1 MGLLDEF
8 DTRLR
13 ALGTAAREAGY
24 DPRIV
29 DGYRGP
35 GDQAKAINS
44 VAQRVLGRPA
54 SFVDFARGIPGY
66 AAPVGGSRH
75 ETGQA
80 ADWGTGP
87 ALDWVRQNAARYG
100 VKFPQGLARTD
111 PVHSELDRS
120 AMGPF
125 QDPRDR
131 DNLQAAA
138 FETNQPATRMA
149 LGGPQPTPLAPQPSN
164 GAPPMAEQNQGGFGG
179 LLSAFAN
186 GMQSPLFMSGAAMYN
201 AGAQGQ
207 NIGGGFLAGGQAAGH
222 AARQQMEQT
231 KYQREAQQQQLRDKM
246 WGDITSGQA
255 PAWASSL
262 PQGTLELARALG
274 PDAGPQLVAKF
285 LVKNDPLAL
294 EKHQSSIDL
303 NKAHAEYYRGRT
315 NAERREQQ
323 RFKVDTTRGKIID
336 TITGE
341 TKDIGGGKPDDPLA
355 GYGLDEDG
363 NYVAPGPKP
372 APAYGQGQGETWQLP
387 QQSAF
392 PEPMRLGGPRDD
404 IDASMRLDEGRPQPQ
419 NVRVAQSSGYVPT
432 SAMDQAKARMFGPA
446 GVTSP
451 DVAGVVTDAGRN
463 RRVDVPAT
471 REAQGQRAYETATPE
486 QQQRFQKMRQE
497 QQFWSAAYNRA
508 PRAGYYYGPD
518 GRELALTDKNF
529 KGDREGQ
536 AVAMLNLKKIDAA
549 AETLKSAPL
558 GMAQRAA
565 QGYGNIGEIGQA
577 YVDMKQAAMGIA
589 YALSGKT
596 VAVAEMKNFM
606 DAYGPTPADSAAR
619 IETKVKRL
627 KDFYQALITASRG
640 GESYENA
647 FARAAAGMG
656 LKNPDGTPMGQPG
669 AAAAGRE
676 PAAEDL
682 SKLST
687 QDLLKR
693 LGGGR

>member
-1 MGLLDEF
+1 MARNALLPAYEMPGGLNFQPLSNALANVGQIGRDVQKTEFEQDQSRQRMGLAQNADKRAQSSQQDQMRRQKIQELAKLASVADAEQ
-8 DTRLR
+8 DPTKKAVLHGQLLAMHPDVASLPPMYRDPSIGPRLLMGEAR
-13 ALGTAAREAGY
+13 DALGENLK
-24 DPRIV
+24 
-29 DGYRGP
+29 
-35 GDQAKAINS
+35 KAQTGLVN
-44 VAQRVLGRPA
+44 AQTK
-54 SFVDFARGIPGY
+54 Y
-66 AAPVGGSRH
+66 YTSRAN
-75 ETGQA
+75 A
-80 ADWGTGP
+80 ADAKP
-87 ALDWVRQNAARYG
+87 
-100 VKFPQGLARTD
+100 
-111 PVHSELDRS
+111 
-120 AMGPF
+120 
-125 QDPRDR
+125 
-131 DNLQAAA
+131 QAAA
-138 FETNQPATRMA
+138 
-149 LGGPQPTPLAPQPSN
+149 PTA
-164 GAPPMAEQNQGGFGG
+164 
-179 LLSAFAN
+179 
-186 GMQSPLFMSGAAMYN
+186 
-201 AGAQGQ
+201 
-207 NIGGGFLAGGQAAGH
+207 
-222 AARQQMEQT
+222 
-231 KYQREAQQQQLRDKM
+231 
-246 WGDITSGQA
+246 
-255 PAWASSL
+255 
-262 PQGTLELARALG
+262 
-274 PDAGPQLVAKF
+274 
-285 LVKNDPLAL
+285 
-294 EKHQSSIDL
+294 
-303 NKAHAEYYRGRT
+303 
-315 NAERREQQ
+315 
-323 RFKVDTTRGKIID
+323 
-336 TITGE
+336 
-341 TKDIGGGKPDDPLA
+341 DPLA
-355 GYGLDEDG
+355 GYGLDDEG
-363 NYVAPGPKP
+363 NPVAPGPKP
-372 APAYGQGQGETWQLP
+372 APAYGQGQGETWQML

-451 DVAGVVTDAGRN
+451 DIPGVVTDAGRN

-529 KGDREGQ
+529 KGDRESQ
-536 AVAMLNLKKIDAA
+536 AVAMLNLKKVDDAA
-549 AETLKSAPL
+549 KTMLSAPL

>member
-164 GAPPMAEQNQGGFGG
+164 GAPPMAKQNQGGFGG

-201 AGAQGQ
+201 AGAEGK
-207 NIGGGFLAGGQAAGH
+207 NVGGGFLAGGQAAGQ
-222 AARQQMEQT
+222 A
-231 KYQREAQQQQLRDKM
+231 AQQQMLQAKLRREQDIEQRQQQM
-246 WGDITSGQA
+246 WEEMTTGKV
-255 PAWASSL
+255 PPWATGL

-274 PDAGPQLVAKF
+274 PVAGPKLVSDMVVKQASANSYGKQGTIVQGGDGKFYSIQFSENGQRKIEPLEIGGGVGAPGAAQGVPPPGVAGQPVPSVPGQQPQGPVSLSPSRGVDAVGTQLIDKATGRPIRDVGPALADKKTQEAVGEAAGTAQADLPRVVA
-285 LVKNDPLAL
+285 
-294 EKHQSSIDL
+294 
-303 NKAHAEYYRGRT
+303 
-315 NAERREQQ
+315 NAERALQTLNQMRSHEGRQ
-323 RFKVDTTRGKIID
+323 
-336 TITGE
+336 
-341 TKDIGGGKPDDPLA
+341 
-355 GYGLDEDG
+355 YGLG
-363 NYVAPGPKP
+363 LYGMLPGIPGT
-372 APAYGQGQGETWQLP
+372 AQR
-387 QQSAF
+387 AF
-392 PEPMRLGGPRDD
+392 VNL
-404 IDASMRLDEGRPQPQ
+404 
-419 NVRVAQSSGYVPT
+419 V
-432 SAMDQAKARMFGPA
+432 DQAKGQTFLEAFNSLRGGGAITEAEGAKATQALARL
-446 GVTSP
+446 
-451 DVAGVVTDAGRN
+451 DR
-463 RRVDVPAT
+463 
-471 REAQGQRAYETATPE
+471 AQRPE
-486 QQQRFQKMRQE
+486 DF
-497 QQFWSAAYNRA
+497 
-508 PRAGYYYGPD
+508 
-518 GRELALTDKNF
+518 
-529 KGDREGQ
+529 
-536 AVAMLNLKKIDAA
+536 AA
-549 AETLKSAPL
+549 AEADLEAVIKRGLEVARSK
-558 GMAQRAA
+558 A
-565 QGYGNIGEIGQA
+565 QGKAASGGTGEWGIRRIGQ
-577 YVDMKQAAMGIA
+577 
-589 YALSGKT
+589 
-596 VAVAEMKNFM
+596 
-606 DAYGPTPADSAAR
+606 
-619 IETKVKRL
+619 
-627 KDFYQALITASRG
+627 
-640 GESYENA
+640 
-647 FARAAAGMG
+647 
-656 LKNPDGTPMGQPG
+656 
-669 AAAAGRE
+669 
-676 PAAEDL
+676 
-682 SKLST
+682 
-687 QDLLKR
+687 
-693 LGGGR
+693 

>member
-1 MGLLDEF
+1 MARNALLPAYQMPGGIDVSGFSNALSEIAQGNRQDARFAYQKEQDTISNARADTQLGMQQRSAADGERRRKIEELAKLASVADAEQDPGKRAALHGQILAMHPNAAELPPMYRDPMIGPRLLMGEARD
-8 DTRLR
+8 
-13 ALGTAAREAGY
+13 ALG
-24 DPRIV
+24 DKLK
-29 DGYRGP
+29 
-35 GDQAKAINS
+35 QAQTGLVN
-44 VAQRVLGRPA
+44 AQTQYY
-54 SFVDFARGIPGY
+54 S
-66 AAPVGGSRH
+66 SR
-75 ETGQA
+75 A
-80 ADWGTGP
+80 
-87 ALDWVRQNAARYG
+87 NAA
-100 VKFPQGLARTD
+100 
-111 PVHSELDRS
+111 S
-120 AMGPF
+120 AKP
-125 QDPRDR
+125 
-131 DNLQAAA
+131 QAAA
-138 FETNQPATRMA
+138 PA
-149 LGGPQPTPLAPQPSN
+149 
-164 GAPPMAEQNQGGFGG
+164 
-179 LLSAFAN
+179 
-186 GMQSPLFMSGAAMYN
+186 
-201 AGAQGQ
+201 
-207 NIGGGFLAGGQAAGH
+207 
-222 AARQQMEQT
+222 
-231 KYQREAQQQQLRDKM
+231 
-246 WGDITSGQA
+246 
-255 PAWASSL
+255 
-262 PQGTLELARALG
+262 
-274 PDAGPQLVAKF
+274 V
-285 LVKNDPLAL
+285 
-294 EKHQSSIDL
+294 
-303 NKAHAEYYRGRT
+303 
-315 NAERREQQ
+315 
-323 RFKVDTTRGKIID
+323 
-336 TITGE
+336 
-341 TKDIGGGKPDDPLA
+341 DPLA

-363 NYVAPGPKP
+363 NYVAPGLKP
-372 APAYGQGQGETWQLP
+372 APAYGQGQGDTWQLP
-387 QQSAF
+387 QQGAF

-536 AVAMLNLKKIDAA
+536 AVAMLNLKKIEAA

-565 QGYGNIGEIGQA
+565 QGYGNIGDIGQA